1 MVRPNESTGHTQRN
15 NSLQAKIHVIHENN
29 DWTQHL
35 QHRLEELELP
45 HELWHLDIG
54 QLDLFGKPPPGVFYN
69 RISASSHTRDH
80 RYAPEFTQGVL
91 AWLEHNGC
99 TVVNGSRALSLEISK
114 VSQYLALNQ
123 HGIQTPITFSAVG
136 KQQVM
141 EAAKRLDMD
150 SFITKHN
157 RAGKGQGVKL
167 FHSLPALEAYL
178 EGPDYEHPVDGITL
192 IQQYIDSPGAH
203 IIRHEFIDGKFFY
216 AVRVDT
222 SEGFELCPADACS
235 IDDAF
240 CPADSAESGTKP
252 KFEILTDYQSADI
265 ARYESFLSD
274 NQVQVA
280 GIESV
285 QDTSGNTYT
294 YDVNTNTNYNSDAE
308 AAAEKYGMLEL
319 ARYLGRLL
327 NQSQG

>member
-1 MVRPNESTGHTQRN
+1 M
-15 NSLQAKIHVIHENN
+15 QAKIHVIHENN

-35 QHRLEELELP
+35 QRRLEELELP
-45 HELWHLDIG
+45 HELWHLDVG
-54 QLDLFGKPPPGVFYN
+54 QLDLFSKPPPGIFYN

-80 RYAPEFTQGVL
+80 RYAPEFAQGVL
-91 AWLEHNGC
+91 TWLEHNGC

-123 HGIQTPITFSAVG
+123 HEIQTPKTFTAVG
-136 KQQVM
+136 KKQVM
-141 EAAKRLDMD
+141 EAARQLNMD

-167 FHSLPALEAYL
+167 FYSLPALEAYL

-192 IQQYIDSPGAH
+192 IQQYIDSPSAH

-235 IDDAF
+235 IADAF
-240 CPADSAESGTKP
+240 CPADSTESGTKP

-265 ARYESFLSD
+265 ARYESFLSK
-274 NQVQVA
+274 NQIQVA

-285 QDTSGNTYT
+285 QDALGNTYT

-308 AAAEKYGMLEL
+308 AAAEKHGMLEL

-327 NQSQG
+327 NQSNG